1 MKHIKPASVAAA
13 IRRRWSPA
21 KAIRREAAEWLAL
34 REARGFILS
43 EHAAFAEWCA
53 ADPRHAAVF
62 SEVESAWRTFDRLA
76 AYPHSADLAD
86 DPDLLAASPQWRSP
100 SPGPRLPAAG
110 WRAVQSGLL
119 AAAAAC
125 VVALVLWLRP
135 WGPLQITDASPADIV
150 QVVPNLL
157 RLPDG
162 STVELNAG
170 SNVIEAFTVEE
181 RRVRL
186 VHGEAHF
193 TVAKNAERPF
203 IVEAAGVAVRA
214 VGTAFNVRLDPANVE
229 VVVTEGT
236 VRIDAPSPATETA
249 SSLSSREPRLADGKS
264 TQVDSPSSRMTTPTV
279 LVANQRALIPTLPL
293 AESVQPVVET
303 LSVLE
308 IDRVLAWQSSR
319 FVFDDLP
326 LADVVAHF
334 NRHAAGQKAPH
345 RVTVRDA
352 QLGGLRISGRVRS
365 DNLQNF
371 IEVLESTFGV
381 VAERGRDGEIVLR
394 HVFAPQTPQ
403 KPR

>member
-1 MKHIKPASVAAA
+1 VAAA

-34 REARGFILS
+34 REARGFTLS

-53 ADPRHAAVF
+53 TDPRHGAVF

-86 DPDLLAASPQWRSP
+86 DPDLLAP
-100 SPGPRLPAAG
+100 PRRRRLPRRILPAAG
-110 WRAVQSGLL
+110 WRAAQGGLL

-125 VVALVLWLRP
+125 VVALVLWLSPWRP
-135 WGPLQITDASPADIV
+135 PQVADASPPDIV

-170 SNVIEAFTVEE
+170 SKVIEAFTFEE

-203 IVEAAGVAVRA
+203 IVEASGVAVRA

-236 VRIDAPSPATETA
+236 VRVDSPSPATETA
-249 SSLSSREPRLADGKS
+249 PSLSARQPRLADGKS
-264 TQVDSPSSRMTTPTV
+264 AQVGSPFPRMTTPTV
-279 LVANQRALIPTLPL
+279 LFANQRAVIPTQPL

-303 LSVLE
+303 LSVSE
-308 IDRVLAWQSSR
+308 IDHVLAWQSSR
-319 FVFDDLP
+319 FAFDDLP

-345 RVTVRDA
+345 RVTVCDA

-365 DNLQNF
+365 DNLENF

-381 VAERGRDGEIVLR
+381 IAERGRDGEIVLR
-394 HVFAPQTPQ
+394 RA
-403 KPR
+403 R